1 MPSLKIELIVD
12 DKGNIT
18 IAKAEKGLEALNAE
32 ATKLGA
38 SFSGALG
45 KMQTTLEGMNASLRK
60 TEAHTAQTSKS
71 IAGLTRSILRL
82 YAAYYVIT
90 SGIQAVS
97 GAMLKGIEII
107 DQYSNAITTMA
118 ALVTS
123 KMQFNLGESLAEGY
137 QRARTYAEGL
147 VKTLEDIDK
156 HSSMSQRELTAMA
169 EAMTRVGVTLDYTN
183 AEVVKGFTELSNALS
198 AVVGNVPDRMKQINQ
213 EMKALLTGT
222 VRPSDALAQTVASL
236 TPHFKEQLEIHKK
249 SGDVWVWLGG
259 LVKGFAAA
267 QSDID
272 KSWQATKST
281 LETVAMQVLREGFG
295 QAYSE
300 IIAKT
305 KELSQWALNHRK
317 EISDLISGG
326 WNALKAVVSGIAAT
340 FQTAAYAVTNFK
352 TEIVVLSSTL
362 TGIYISGVIATAIET
377 GKFVAI
383 MKELVQVVEIL
394 ASRALLTLASRFGL
408 IGIAVG
414 AAAYGVMTMIERQKE
429 LDKIVQGNDLDA
441 INKKID
447 EYTKKLKSIPT
458 SADLYAQ
465 AQNRGKNPYQEELD
479 MLIAA
484 RDRLLAEQKRTADEM
499 EKARKAANVQLNQNP
514 NDEATKKAADEAKRL
529 DDIYKKLKNTL
540 KDSIAIQ
547 RFEVTEME
555 SVGVQIEKNRIEYL
569 AYVRDLDEKLS
580 PARRIHLA
588 SLKAEEIQLKNLNA
602 LLEDHAK
609 YVKQWAD
616 EEWQGIEDRE
626 KDAEAAKR
634 QIEAFDALYLSLDP
648 VIGASRRYSRAL
660 EDIKNAQNLLNTG
673 RGGTITQEQIDR
685 AQALLDAQRNLY
697 NVEYVADYYSQ
708 IDGLEDT
715 ALQKRLAAIEEQR
728 KANVLLYRDE
738 VSANKLAAQQIGEA
752 YQKAFAKKAA
762 AVATMFEGYEELFGG
777 ISKLYK
783 DGSKDAQNW
792 QDAAKAME
800 IAQRAVAVV
809 TAVAAIANQGMGDP
823 YTAFVRIGMMAATMG
838 ALLASIGESING
850 GGHGGS
856 SSESYKP
863 TTVLG
868 GASGEASKS
877 IQNALELLNDV
888 NGESYVEL
896 VGIHRNMKELNNNIT
911 GLVRNLIQSGGNMKT
926 FANLSGLESDDLLGM
941 NKLRSM
947 MPLTVIGDQLGDLLR
962 KIPYI
967 GGLLAAPF
975 DLIDSLLGGIASFMG
990 SSSIAHQSSGV
1001 KMLGTTIGDILDGV
1015 IVEGLYYTSVQIK
1028 KKSFGRVSRSNRTY
1042 YQAMDDATEN
1052 MFNLVYRGIA
1062 ESLYDIGTLLG
1073 QDTSKILSYAFKAQ
1087 QIRLSGGSDQ
1097 INQTIQDWMNTLAD
1111 TAAADLFG
1119 AFLIPFQKLGEGLY
1133 ETAIRLVTDQ
1143 AVIKSALEATGQ
1155 AFRGTGEQ
1163 LIYFSESLIDM
1174 AGDLDTLQG
1183 YFDTYADAFLRE
1195 EEKITLIRK
1204 QLVGVLGYENLILP
1218 QTRNAYRDLVASLD
1232 LTTESGKTA
1241 YYTLM
1246 ALSDAADSYY
1256 DYLEKQAENIVDT
1269 LSGYVDQL
1277 KSAKDRLLGDKDDKL
1292 NFATGMQ
1299 QLRDVLNQVRGGSYN
1314 GLAGIDSALS
1324 AVTSLSMDRYGSYLD
1339 YQRDY
1344 YRALGVISE
1353 LESLTSGRLTEWQ
1366 AIQDTLQTNHDEDI
1380 DVAMAQLQALI
1391 GIHTAVGAQGSIGVP
1406 GYATGGSH
1414 PGGWR
1419 VVGENGPELEY
1430 TGPSSIYNN
1439 DRSRS
1444 LVDIAPLV
1452 EKLDRLI
1459 ERVEA
1464 GDSVKASSLR
1474 QIERAITG
1482 ITEDAFD
1489 ADDRPALRVAT

>member
-12 DKGNIT
+12 DKGNIAIT
-18 IAKAEKGLEALNAE
+18 KTKQNLEGLNSETAKLGTTFTASFVKVQASALAASAAIAAISYGVVRLGKQFIDAALAMERINASVKASAGSATAAARELQYLREESLRLGLSFQDTALSYSKFMAATRGTAVEGERARRIFSQMSEGITALRLSSDEANGIFYAMSQMFSKGKVQAEELRGQLGERLPGAFNLAAKAMGITTAELDKMLQDGKVMASDLLPKLAEEIHKTYGQAAADAAKQGQAEINRFNNALFE
-32 ATKLGA
+32 TKAL
-38 SFSGALG
+38 LG
-45 KMQTTLEGMNASLRK
+45 KELQPVLMEIMKFIGD
-60 TEAHTAQTSKS
+60 S
-71 IAGLTRSILRL
+71 IP
-82 YAAYYVIT
+82 
-90 SGIQAVS
+90 
-97 GAMLKGIEII
+97 
-107 DQYSNAITTMA
+107 
-118 ALVTS
+118 
-123 KMQFNLGESLAEGY
+123 
-137 QRARTYAEGL
+137 
-147 VKTLEDIDK
+147 
-156 HSSMSQRELTAMA
+156 
-169 EAMTRVGVTLDYTN
+169 
-183 AEVVKGFTELSNALS
+183 VVKGFVYYFQALS
-198 AVVGNVPDRMKQINQ
+198 ISLAAVIDKGITMGKYYKTLHGIALGAAFNTDNFQAMKK
-213 EMKALLTGT
+213 E
-222 VRPSDALAQTVASL
+222 LAEIDTVAIDRISKL
-236 TPHFKEQLEIHKK
+236 DKQFYGKGASSQRSSAEIAAETARNAARAATEAAAAKKNQIDKAAEEAAKEAKKLAELQEQMMSEGLQKEQDLQFKRVE
-249 SGDVWVWLGG
+249 
-259 LVKGFAAA
+259 
-267 QSDID
+267 
-272 KSWQATKST
+272 
-281 LETVAMQVLREGFG
+281 
-295 QAYSE
+295 AY
-300 IIAKT
+300 
-305 KELSQWALNHRK
+305 
-317 EISDLISGG
+317 
-326 WNALKAVVSGIAAT
+326 
-340 FQTAAYAVTNFK
+340 
-352 TEIVVLSSTL
+352 LSSVQA
-362 TGIYISGVIATAIET
+362 IYN
-377 GKFVAI
+377 
-383 MKELVQVVEIL
+383 
-394 ASRALLTLASRFGL
+394 
-408 IGIAVG
+408 
-414 AAAYGVMTMIERQKE
+414 IERQNQIN
-429 LDKIVQGNDLDA
+429 LDKLRVSWGQKTHEEVLAAERDFQNEQLSQAKVAAERQLAYMSEQAGSSTPDQAQKGLELYNQIQTLTAQMAANRAYFDA
-441 INKKID
+441 QIYDATYTRLQQEID
-447 EYTKKLKSIPT
+447 F
-458 SADLYAQ
+458 YAQ
-465 AQNRGKNPYQEELD
+465 IGGME
-479 MLIAA
+479 
-484 RDRLLAEQKRTADEM
+484 DRLLE
-499 EKARKAANVQLNQNP
+499 
-514 NDEATKKAADEAKRL
+514 
-529 DDIYKKLKNTL
+529 
-540 KDSIAIQ
+540 
-547 RFEVTEME
+547 
-555 SVGVQIEKNRIEYL
+555 
-569 AYVRDLDEKLS
+569 
-580 PARRIHLA
+580 
-588 SLKAEEIQLKNLNA
+588 
-602 LLEDHAK
+602 
-609 YVKQWAD
+609 
-616 EEWQGIEDRE
+616 
-626 KDAEAAKR
+626 
-634 QIEAFDALYLSLDP
+634 
-648 VIGASRRYSRAL
+648 
-660 EDIKNAQNLLNTG
+660 
-673 RGGTITQEQIDR
+673 
-685 AQALLDAQRNLY
+685 
-697 NVEYVADYYSQ
+697 
-708 IDGLEDT
+708 
-715 ALQKRLAAIEEQR
+715 KRLAAIERER

-762 AVATMFEGYEELFGG
+762 AVATMFEGYKELFAG

-926 FANLSGLESDDLLGM
+926 FANLSSKGLGENNTLATIFEEIGALGSSKLIDLA
-941 NKLRSM
+941 R
-947 MPLTVIGDQLGDLLR
+947 Q
-962 KIPYI
+962 IPYI
-967 GGLLAAPF
+967 GALITAPF
-975 DLIDSLLGGIASFMG
+975 DLMRSVLGGIGNFIS

-1073 QDTSKILSYAFKAQ
+1073 QDTSKILSYAFGAQ

-1097 INQTIQDWMNTLAD
+1097 INQTIQDWMNALAD

-1119 AFLIPFQKLGEGLY
+1119 AFLMPFQKLGEGLY

-1277 KSAKDRLLGDKDDKL
+1277 KSAKDRLLGDKDDQL

-1344 YRALGVISE
+1344 YKALGVISE

-1406 GYATGGSH
+1406 GYATGGIAS
-1414 PGGWR
+1414 
-1419 VVGENGPELEY
+1419 GPESGYLAELHGTELIVSPKGSY
-1430 TGPSSIYNN
+1430 SAKVNL
-1439 DRSRS
+1439 DLS
-1444 LVDIAPLV
+1444 LIV

>member
-123 KMQFNLGESLAEGY
+123 KMKFNPGETLAEGY
-137 QRARTYAEGL
+137 ARARTYADGL
-147 VKTLEDIDK
+147 VKTLESIDK
-156 HSSMSQRELTAMA
+156 HSSMSQRELIAMA
-169 EAMTRVGVTLDYTN
+169 ETMTRAGVTLNYTN
-183 AEVVKGFTELSNALS
+183 AEAVKGFTELSNALS
-198 AVVGNVPDRMKQINQ
+198 AVIGNVPDRMRQINQ
-213 EMKALLTGT
+213 EIKALLTGQ
-222 VRPSDALAQTVASL
+222 VRPSDALAQTVASM
-236 TPHFKEQLEIHKK
+236 TPEFEKQLEIHKK
-249 SGDVWVWLGG
+249 AGDVWQWLGN

-272 KSWQATKST
+272 RSWQATKST
-281 LETVAMQVLREGFG
+281 LETVATQILRDGFG
-295 QAYSE
+295 NAYKE
-300 IIAKT
+300 IIVKT
-305 KELSQWALNHRK
+305 KELSKWALDHKK
-317 EISDLISGG
+317 EIADIINSG
-326 WNALKAVVSGIAAT
+326 WNVLKTTVSGIAAP
-340 FQTAAYAVTNFK
+340 FQAAAWAVSNLRK
-352 TEIVVLSSTL
+352 EIVTLSATL
-362 TGIYISGVIATAIET
+362 TGIYLSGVIATALET
-377 GKFVAI
+377 GKLIKLFR
-383 MKELVQVVEIL
+383 ELIQVIEIL
-394 ASRALLTLASRFGL
+394 SSRALLTLASRFGL
-408 IGIAVG
+408 VGIAVG

-465 AQNRGKNPYQEELD
+465 AQNRGKSPYQEELD
-479 MLIAA
+479 RLIAA

-648 VIGASRRYSRAL
+648 VIGASRRYSRAI

-685 AQALLDAQRNLY
+685 AKALLEGQKNLY
-697 NVEYVADYYSQ
+697 NAGYVADYYSQ
-708 IDGLEDT
+708 IASLEDE
-715 ALQKRLAAIEEQR
+715 ALQKRLTAIEEER
-728 KANVLLYRDE
+728 KMNTILFDERTAQLLA
-738 VSANKLAAQQIGEA
+738 SQKQAEA
-752 YQKAFAKKAA
+752 YAEAVVRKNKPVMDMFGGIAEVLGGISTLYEEGSSQAKSFADAANALIIAQKALAVVNAVA
-762 AVATMFEGYEELFGG
+762 AVA
-777 ISKLYK
+777 S
-783 DGSKDAQNW
+783 SASAPWPVQWVN
-792 QDAAKAME
+792 
-800 IAQRAVAVV
+800 
-809 TAVAAIANQGMGDP
+809 
-823 YTAFVRIGMMAATMG
+823 MAAMLAAMG
-838 ALLASIGESING
+838 SLLGSIGASING

-1119 AFLIPFQKLGEGLY
+1119 AFLMPFQKLGEGLY

-1277 KSAKDRLLGDKDDKL
+1277 KSAKDRLLGDKDDQL

-1299 QLRDVLNQVRGGSYN
+1299 QLRDVLNQVRVGSYN

-1344 YRALGVISE
+1344 YKALGVISE

-1406 GYATGGSH
+1406 GYATGGIAS
-1414 PGGWR
+1414 
-1419 VVGENGPELEY
+1419 GPESGYLAELHGTELIVSPKGSY
-1430 TGPSSIYNN
+1430 SAKVNL
-1439 DRSRS
+1439 DLS
-1444 LVDIAPLV
+1444 LIA